1 MKLAKS
7 LLLGS
12 AAALATVAGAQAAD
26 LPVRKAEPVAVEYVR
41 VCSTYGAGFFVIPG
55 TDNCIRIAGRVRF
68 DALVQ
73 ERFNRAQDTF
83 GFRTRGRLS
92 ADVRTPTQYGLL
104 RTFAR
109 LQTDYNTGSPFNG
122 GVSTTSHAP
131 FWTRPS
137 SSSAA

>member
-26 LPVRKAEPVAVEYVR
+26 LRPVAKAAPVAVEFVR

-55 TDNCIRIAGRVRF
+55 TESCVKLGGRVRF

-73 ERFNRAQDTF
+73 ERFTRAQDTF
-83 GFRTRGRLS
+83 GFRAQGRMS
-92 ADVRTPTQYGLL
+92 FDVRTPTQFGLL
-104 RTFAR
+104 RTFVRYIGTNAH
-109 LQTDYNTGSPFNG
+109 GSPFNNG
-122 GVSTTSHAP
+122 LSVQANVV
-131 FWTRPS
+131 
-137 SSSAA
+137 ALD

>member
-26 LPVRKAEPVAVEYVR
+26 LPVTKAAPVAVEYVR
-41 VCSTYGAGFFVIPG
+41 VCSTYGSGFWVIPG
-55 TDNCIRIAGRVRF
+55 TENCIRIVGRVRF

-83 GFRTRGRLS
+83 GFRTRGRMS
-92 ADVRTPTQYGLL
+92 FDVRTPAQYGLL
-104 RTFAR
+104 RTFVR
-109 LQTDYNTGSPFNG
+109 LMTDFNVGSPFRSGISDAVAN
-122 GVSTTSHAP
+122 P
-131 FWTRPS
+131 IL
-137 SSSAA
+137 